1 MLIKCIDDWE
11 AKAYDTDQLTKAVL
25 SSVIFVAK
33 YLLLQKALL
42 LPWVCQ
48 VFLIAYGIQYTGDIK
63 SVQVTLEIG
72 DSSVKFSSR
81 RLLHQL
87 ITHLDGYMMHKC
99 IHMKFGI
106 VLYRRGGDILAALSW
121 ALSTSQSPNQ
131 YQSEPEIQCQN
142 PDVNKTLNEASII
155 VNNLIHEEIKQS
167 SQLQPS
173 ANCALFD
180 INEELSNINPLL
192 LEFLAGATNS
202 VREREITNATE
213 HIRKMRL

>member
-1 MLIKCIDDWE
+1 MGMP
-11 AKAYDTDQLTKAVL
+11 
-25 SSVIFVAK
+25 SVP
-33 YLLLQKALL
+33 YCL
-42 LPWVCQ
+42 WH
-48 VFLIAYGIQYTGDIK
+48 
-63 SVQVTLEIG
+63 SVHWRHQI
-72 DSSVKFSSR
+72 SSR
-81 RLLHQL
+81 WLLHQL

-99 IHMKFGI
+99 IHRKFGI
-106 VLYRRGGDILAALSW
+106 VLYHRRGDILAALAW

-155 VNNLIHEEIKQS
+155 VNNLIHEEIKKA

-173 ANCALFD
+173 ANCALLD

-213 HIRKMRL
+213 HIKKCSYILFYVNLSSAQIQGNQH